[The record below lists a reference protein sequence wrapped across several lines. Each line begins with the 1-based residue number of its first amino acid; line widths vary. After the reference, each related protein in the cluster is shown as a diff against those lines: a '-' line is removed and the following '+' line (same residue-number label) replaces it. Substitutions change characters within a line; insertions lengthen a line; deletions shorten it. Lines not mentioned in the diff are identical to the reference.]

1 MKIIIEYQGNTY
13 ESKEDKN
20 HTAEQIKDMMY
31 KDFGDMNKLNFE
43 LKHGGFIILGSDALR
58 SCVIKIL
65 DT

>member
-13 ESKEDKN
+13 ESAEDKS
-20 HTAEQIKDMMY
+20 HTAEQVKDMMY
-31 KDFGDMNKLNFE
+31 KDFERLNKIQLE
-43 LKHGGFIILGSDALR
+43 LEGGGFIILGENVLK